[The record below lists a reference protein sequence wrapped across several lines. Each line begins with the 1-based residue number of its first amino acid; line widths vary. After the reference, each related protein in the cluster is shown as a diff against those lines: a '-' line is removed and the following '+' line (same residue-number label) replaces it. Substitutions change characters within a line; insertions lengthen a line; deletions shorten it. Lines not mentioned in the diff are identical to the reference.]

1 MNRIQEPK
9 HEPRWPRTVLRIAA
23 IYNLVWGAW
32 VIFFPNHLFDWTQI
46 DRPNYPGI
54 WQCVGMIVGV
64 YGIGYWF
71 AADDFRRHWPIVL
84 VGFLGK
90 IFGPI
95 GFVQSAMTG
104 VLPWSWGLTIIT
116 NDLIWW
122 IPFAAMLYITFKDWS
137 DPRRKDPNS
146 VTEGEPKSIAQ
157 MNKETLASDGQTLS
171 EISHDQKTL
180 LVFLRHSG
188 CTFCRQALDELK
200 KMSPKLVTEN
210 VVPVVVHMGS
220 IDDGQSMLAA
230 HHLQDTLQVSD
241 PSCQLYRSYQLER
254 GRLSQL
260 FGFEVWWAGFKAAIL
275 QRHGL
280 GRLGGDGFQLGG
292 AFLIRDDKILD
303 AHRSSNAADA
313 TPFCKLNLSS

>member
-1 MNRIQEPK
+1 MNAILEPQ
-9 HEPRWPRTVLRIAA
+9 WPRTVLRIAA
-23 IYNLVWGAW
+23 VYNLLWGAW
-32 VIFFPNHLFDWTQI
+32 VIFFPNHLFDWTGI

-95 GFVQSAMTG
+95 GFLQSAITG
-104 VLPWSWGLTIIT
+104 ALPWSWGITILS

-122 IPFAAMLYITFKDWS
+122 IPFGAMLYITFKDWS
-137 DPRRKDPNS
+137 DPTKANLDGAIDEEHQSLPEVN
-146 VTEGEPKSIAQ
+146 GK
-157 MNKETLASDGQTLS
+157 TLVSDGRTLS
-171 EISHDQKTL
+171 AVCRDQKTL

-200 KMSPKLVTEN
+200 KMSPKLASEK
-210 VVPVVVHMGS
+210 VVPIVVHMGTLE
-220 IDDGQSMLAA
+220 DGRAMLAS
-230 HHLQDTLQVSD
+230 HQLQDTLQISD
-241 PSCQLYRSYQLER
+241 PSCRLYRSYQLER

-260 FGFEVWWAGFKAAIL
+260 FGPEVWLAGFKAAIL

-280 GRLGGDGFQLGG
+280 GKLGGDGFQLGG
-292 AFLIRDDKILD
+292 AFLVRDDKVLD
-303 AHRSSNAADA
+303 SHRSTSAADA
-313 TPFCKLNLSS
+313 TPFCKLNLAS

>member
-1 MNRIQEPK
+1 MNRIQ
-9 HEPRWPRTVLRIAA
+9 EPRWPRTVLRIAA

-104 VLPWSWGLTIIT
+104 VLPWSWGITILT

-122 IPFAAMLYITFKDWS
+122 VPFGAMLYITFKDWS
-137 DPRRKDPNS
+137 DPRRREPGGLLDRELKS
-146 VTEGEPKSIAQ
+146 VAQ
-157 MNKETLASDGQTLS
+157 VNLETLASDGRTLS
-171 EISHDQKTL
+171 AISHSQKTL

-188 CTFCRQALDELK
+188 CTFCRQALDELRK
-200 KMSPKLVTEN
+200 LSPKLAGEN
-210 VVPVVVHMGS
+210 VIPVVVHMGTVEE
-220 IDDGQSMLAA
+220 GQAMLASHKLA
-230 HHLQDTLQVSD
+230 GTLQVSD
-241 PSCQLYRSYQLER
+241 PRCELYRTYQLDR
-254 GRLSQL
+254 GKLSQL
-260 FGFEVWWAGFKAAIL
+260 FGIDVWWAGFKAAIL
-275 QRHGL
+275 ERHGL
-280 GRLGGDGFQLGG
+280 GKLGGDGFQLGG

-303 AHRSSNAADA
+303 SHRSSSAADA
-313 TPFCKLNLSS
+313 TPFCKLNLSN